1 MLYILRCWK
10 RKGNTVTV
18 CTPRMIRKRDSRPG
32 CVLLSDWVT
41 LPEIFWGQPY
51 ISIKV
56 EHANHKERGQQQQS
70 VGSRRI
76 SSKSC
81 PKTTEILYEP
91 CHMRELMKNDLYS
104 PESCPKVP
112 FCFCKYLHCSKYPL
126 LSYKFESGS
135 QRDIQHFLYIYVYV
149 CTYICTHTLLSYV
162 HIIHQIN

>member
-18 CTPRMIRKRDSRPG
+18 CTPRKIRKRDSRPG

-104 PESCPKVP
+104 PKSCPKVP
-112 FCFCKYLHCSKYPL
+112 FCFCIVVVQIRIRIAAGHTAL
-126 LSYKFESGS
+126 L
-135 QRDIQHFLYIYVYV
+135 IYICICMY
-149 CTYICTHTLLSYV
+149 TCTHTLLSYV